1 VVAQAAHNPP
11 LAVAAVKAA
20 RELLN
25 QPVKFSVERP
35 VSQDVMD
42 PDGPTATGP
51 AFPSQICKC
60 NTKKAAQ
67 SAIHGERRNRCID
80 GL

>member
-1 VVAQAAHNPP
+1 MKSSLLFIQPEITLEPRAI
-11 LAVAAVKAA
+11 KA
-20 RELLN
+20 ELLD

-35 VSQDVMD
+35 GSQYFMD

-51 AFPSQICKC
+51 AFPSQKCRC

-67 SAIHGERRNRCID
+67 SAIHGGKGNRCD
-80 GL
+80 